1 MGQPVGRSLGTNAR
15 HAWRDRIE
23 LRRQPATSMR
33 PLLQH
38 ASRLPKVNAATIT
51 PSNRTIGRFIAQSPS
66 ICVNCQCRRAST
78 AIRRSDAR
86 NASRRWLQRQ
96 FSSSSKWLEDRKPL
110 GSSDPIAMPPLA
122 TEHKPKPASPV
133 DRTPEDL
140 IARQERLRREW
151 EEQQRKR
158 EEEALRKKQQEEE
171 ARRKREEEEAL
182 RKKREAEA
190 LQRKQ
195 EEEAV
200 RKRHDQEA
208 LRKSQQTSQSAPA
221 PVQPRVPT
229 PESVP
234 EQPSPVETQRPILE
248 PAASRDKQDVVDNV
262 KRVPDEQ
269 LPSHQERQ
277 RSNFEK
283 RFTALMDELL
293 PKIAVVTQ
301 KVNTYTGTDYSGVE
315 ALRREIE
322 EQEKLVKAR
331 RLAIDSTKEAL
342 DAALEQQA
350 ASQKEVVALLERKHS
365 WSSSD
370 LERYMSLI
378 RSEHLNDKAV
388 REAKEAVEAAE
399 TALEEA
405 RSYLEKRERAQYHEE
420 QIWSDTIRRNS
431 TWVTFGLMG
440 VNIFLLLL
448 SLLILEPWRRRR
460 MVREIKS
467 ALEAQQ
473 ATAEAAVVPPL
484 ATPYAMANPVTE
496 PTVTTPAATTV
507 PAQKATE
514 PEAAVVKTAEPAPK
528 AALAPSPVAAEPS
541 TDESPTAG
549 TVDPLR
555 ITDEHGYEIGNVIDE
570 VPEPTVDPLVPGAAA
585 LMSKDAEASPQE
597 TVDIQKE
604 AWESMST
611 TQKIEV
617 KLGLW
622 RSKAA
627 VVAEDIVS
635 DRPISMR
642 RVDFTTA
649 ILQGAA
655 AGAVIAAASIAL
667 LLRPN

>member
-1 MGQPVGRSLGTNAR
+1 MPP
-15 HAWRDRIE
+15 
-23 LRRQPATSMR
+23 PATE
-33 PLLQH
+33 Q
-38 ASRLPKVNAATIT
+38 
-51 PSNRTIGRFIAQSPS
+51 
-66 ICVNCQCRRAST
+66 
-78 AIRRSDAR
+78 
-86 NASRRWLQRQ
+86 
-96 FSSSSKWLEDRKPL
+96 KPR
-110 GSSDPIAMPPLA
+110 
-122 TEHKPKPASPV
+122 PASSV
-133 DRTPEDL
+133 DRTPEEL

-190 LQRKQ
+190 LQKKQ
-195 EEEAV
+195 EEEAA
-200 RKRHDQEA
+200 RKRQEQDA
-208 LRKSQQTSQSAPA
+208 SRKAQQTTQPAPA
-221 PVQPRVPT
+221 PTPAQLKVPT
-229 PESVP
+229 PEPVP
-234 EQPSPVETQRPILE
+234 EQPSTVESQRPILE
-248 PAASRDKQDVVDNV
+248 PAASQDKQDVVDNV

-315 ALRREIE
+315 ALRREIQ
-322 EQEKLVKAR
+322 EQGMHASSLSSWHLWHDTEKLVKAR

-388 REAKEAVEAAE
+388 REAKDAVDAAE
-399 TALEEA
+399 SALEEA

-448 SLLILEPWRRRR
+448 SLLILEPYRRRR

-473 ATAEAAVVPPL
+473 ATSEAALAPAL
-484 ATPYAMANPVTE
+484 ATPYVMANPVTE
-496 PTVTTPAATTV
+496 PSISTPAAIAAST
-507 PAQKATE
+507 QKATE
-514 PEAAVVKTAEPAPK
+514 PEVVAEKAVETAPTAAPA
-528 AALAPSPVAAEPS
+528 APPVASEPS

-555 ITDEHGYEIGNVIDE
+555 ISDEHGNEIGNAIDE
-570 VPEPTVDPLVPGAAA
+570 IVEPTIDSAVPGAAP
-585 LMSKDAEASPQE
+585 LMSEDAEASPQE
-597 TVDIQKE
+597 TIDIQKE
-604 AWESMST
+604 AWGSMST
-611 TQKIEV
+611 IQKIEA

-627 VVAEDIVS
+627 IVAEDIVS

-655 AGAVIAAASIAL
+655 AGAVIAAASIAI
-667 LLRPN
+667 LLRPNWNG

>member
-1 MGQPVGRSLGTNAR
+1 MPP
-15 HAWRDRIE
+15 
-23 LRRQPATSMR
+23 PATE
-33 PLLQH
+33 Q
-38 ASRLPKVNAATIT
+38 
-51 PSNRTIGRFIAQSPS
+51 
-66 ICVNCQCRRAST
+66 
-78 AIRRSDAR
+78 
-86 NASRRWLQRQ
+86 
-96 FSSSSKWLEDRKPL
+96 KPR
-110 GSSDPIAMPPLA
+110 
-122 TEHKPKPASPV
+122 PASSV
-133 DRTPEDL
+133 DRTPEEL

-190 LQRKQ
+190 LQKKQ
-195 EEEAV
+195 EEEAA
-200 RKRHDQEA
+200 RKRQEQDA
-208 LRKSQQTSQSAPA
+208 SRKSQQTTQPAPA
-221 PVQPRVPT
+221 PTPAQLKVPT
-229 PESVP
+229 PEPVP
-234 EQPSPVETQRPILE
+234 EQPSTVESQRPILE
-248 PAASRDKQDVVDNV
+248 PAASQDKQDVVDNV

-315 ALRREIE
+315 ALRREIQ

-388 REAKEAVEAAE
+388 REAKDAVDAAE
-399 TALEEA
+399 SALEDA

-448 SLLILEPWRRRR
+448 SLLILEPYRRRR

-473 ATAEAAVVPPL
+473 ATSEAALAPAL
-484 ATPYAMANPVTE
+484 ATPYVMANPVTE
-496 PTVTTPAATTV
+496 PSISTPAATAAST
-507 PAQKATE
+507 QKATE
-514 PEAAVVKTAEPAPK
+514 PEVVAEKAVGTAPTAAPA
-528 AALAPSPVAAEPS
+528 APPVASEPS

-555 ITDEHGYEIGNVIDE
+555 ISDEHGNEIGNAIDE
-570 VPEPTVDPLVPGAAA
+570 IVEPTIDSAVPGAAP
-585 LMSKDAEASPQE
+585 LMSEDAEASPQE
-597 TVDIQKE
+597 TIDIQKE
-604 AWESMST
+604 AWGSMST
-611 TQKIEV
+611 IQKIEA

-627 VVAEDIVS
+627 IVAEDIVS

-655 AGAVIAAASIAL
+655 AGAVIAAASIAI